1 MEISHGRLR
10 THTRTI
16 RVEDLS
22 LRFSAMTD
30 HAITP
35 RPLPSVPASLPR
47 FWHPA
52 GAMATYFFNALSLIF
67 PPGERYFIT
76 SVRAFR
82 KSVQDPKLTGEVKAF
97 MAQESRHDRAH
108 TSYNTQLDALGYDA
122 SGYEAKFEK
131 QLEWARRARSP
142 IHQLA
147 QTVACE
153 HFTAAVAEVALERG
167 WFDELSPEVAEIWHW
182 HAIEEAEHKAVCFD
196 LYRAVGGAYWRRI
209 VAYLE
214 IALTFPILML
224 AMMVHM
230 AVHDR
235 RHLGLKDL
243 HQGARF
249 LLGRRGVTWAIAAR
263 VPEFLAPRFHPMQ
276 SRGHEW
282 LRAQEQRLRSP
293 RPAVGHAGADTP
305 QHGESTQSVP
315 R

>member
-1 MEISHGRLR
+1 
-10 THTRTI
+10 
-16 RVEDLS
+16 
-22 LRFSAMTD
+22 MTD
-30 HAITP
+30 HAIIP

-82 KSVQDPKLTGEVKAF
+82 KSVSDLKLAGEVKGF

-108 TSYNTQLDALGYDA
+108 TAYNEQLDALGYDA

-131 QLEWARRARSP
+131 QLQWARRARSP

-167 WFDELSPEVAEIWHW
+167 WFDGLAPEVAEIWHW

-196 LYRAVGGAYWRRI
+196 LYDAVGGAYWRRI
-209 VAYLE
+209 VAYFE

-224 AMMVHM
+224 SMMAHM
-230 AVHDR
+230 ALRDR
-235 RHLGLKDL
+235 RRLGLSDL
-243 HQGARF
+243 TRGLKF
-249 LLGRRGVTWAIAAR
+249 LLGRNGVTWAIAAR

-276 SRGHEW
+276 SRGGAWLKAHEERI
-282 LRAQEQRLRSP
+282 LASRLAS
-293 RPAVGHAGADTP
+293 A
-305 QHGESTQSVP
+305 E
-315 R
+315 